1 MSNPTENN
9 EAPPVSLKEMK
20 KFEKWTKSLQYITG
34 LGMTEAE
41 KQEFKKRLDVDL
53 EEYQCN
59 QCEIWRDNLL
69 KNSPP
74 VRFMVDQLKKL
85 DKNMTKEDFQCM
97 PCDETKSGGFSPVH
111 GILLC
116 QNRLGTKTM
125 EEHTMVHEMVH
136 MYDHHK
142 FNVDW
147 NNLKHQACSEVR
159 AASLSGDCRWTREIQ
174 RGFFTFTKQ
183 HQACVKRRAI
193 ISVTQNPNCKDKE
206 EAERAVSSV
215 FESCFADTRPFD
227 EIY

>member
-34 LGMTEAE
+34 LGMTETE

-59 QCEIWRDNLL
+59 QCEVWRDNLL

-147 NNLKHQACSEVR
+147 NNLKHQACSEVMSM
-159 AASLSGDCRWTREIQ
+159 ATQQHSMIWTKIK
-174 RGFFTFTKQ
+174 F
-183 HQACVKRRAI
+183 
-193 ISVTQNPNCKDKE
+193 
-206 EAERAVSSV
+206 
-215 FESCFADTRPFD
+215 
-227 EIY
+227 

>member
-1 MSNPTENN
+1 MADKEETP
-9 EAPPVSLKEMK
+9 AVSLKDMK
-20 KFEKWTKSLQYITG
+20 KFEKWTKSLKYITG
-34 LGMTEAE
+34 LGMDEAE
-41 KQEFKKRLDVDL
+41 RKDFKKRLDVEL

-59 QCEIWRDNLL
+59 QCEVWKDNLL

-74 VRFMVDQLKKL
+74 VRFMIEQLRKVDKQ
-85 DKNMTKEDFQCM
+85 MTKDDFQCI
-97 PCDETKSGGFSPVH
+97 PCDEMRSGGFSPVN

-116 QNRLGTKTM
+116 PNKIGSKTHQ
-125 EEHTMVHEMVH
+125 EHTMVHEMIH

-147 NNLKHQACSEVR
+147 SNLKHQACSEVR
-159 AASLSGDCRWTREIQ
+159 AASLSGDCRWTREMQ

-183 HQACVKRRAI
+183 HQVCVKRRAVL
-193 ISVTQNPNCKDKE
+193 SVTQNPNCKNVE